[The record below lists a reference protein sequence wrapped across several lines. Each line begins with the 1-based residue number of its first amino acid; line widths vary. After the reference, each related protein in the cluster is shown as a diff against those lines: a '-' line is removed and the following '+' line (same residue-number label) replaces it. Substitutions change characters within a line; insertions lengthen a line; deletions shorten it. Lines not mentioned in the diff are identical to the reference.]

1 MQEPDSFSQRLVR
14 GLQLPHPRAKAILL
28 DILLSRTRHD
38 LAALSSCRHLT
49 TLARNEAPVE
59 ISIEHRSAPSAH
71 HRRRDT
77 SVHQPR
83 TFRSIRA
90 TLVREHQITHF
101 FVTEPH
107 SDRHHDLLQIT
118 SQTTHNQPDKEGNDA
133 GRAFIALKLDRRSST
148 ERGCA
153 RGSSRRV
160 PSHAELVLAFGERD
174 GFLPITGRRNPA
186 RASVKPISVAETH
199 QRRENLQRLERLASV
214 VDVADGCAG

>member
-1 MQEPDSFSQRLVR
+1 M
-14 GLQLPHPRAKAILL
+14 
-28 DILLSRTRHD
+28 LSRTRHD

-77 SVHQPR
+77 SVLQPR

-118 SQTTHNQPDKEGNDA
+118 SQTTHNQPDKEGWHSQHMANPRKCPVIRIWSNAD
-133 GRAFIALKLDRRSST
+133 
-148 ERGCA
+148 
-153 RGSSRRV
+153 SRVRFMTY
-160 PSHAELVLAFGERD
+160 H
-174 GFLPITGRRNPA
+174 
-186 RASVKPISVAETH
+186 SVCEKS
-199 QRRENLQRLERLASV
+199 
-214 VDVADGCAG
+214 CF